1 MKGIRNTAFCIFL
14 LIFLSMTSGCAGVKT
29 EDLQN
34 SAGQSEAD
42 APGTFSQGI
51 YQNGFAV
58 LSGNGIPSIYLD
70 ENHSYMPLCAKPDCS
85 HGEGDITCSAI
96 LLEKESGG
104 WFRYYDGSLWF
115 IPFQFEDDSY
125 LYQSDLWG
133 NNLKKIGQVLPGISN
148 TSPVFFRDGR
158 MIRLVWNM
166 THDDNFQ
173 STGVDTYITAIDL
186 QTGAETILVGP
197 VHFRNTC
204 MTLKGAYEEAIYY
217 TVNAGVLEGY
227 PYQTLVSM
235 NCKTGER
242 VTMEDNLTDCQVYGL
257 VLQWLFVKE
266 SGENEAKRTML
277 PEYMPWVQGVLH
289 ADAGGQ
295 DDVLMTVMVWL
306 MDTDAMEHLKSGNT
320 AEGFV
325 PQHQTETGYL
335 GIITKPDV
343 TPLALAQEY
352 AFLSFEDFKNGEEPL
367 VLSHNGRKPLNVE

>member
-1 MKGIRNTAFCIFL
+1 
-14 LIFLSMTSGCAGVKT
+14 MTSGCAGVKT

-266 SGENEAKRTML
+266 SGENEEILWQYDLQQGTKKAVTF
-277 PEYMPWVQGVLH
+277 PEEATPSASM
-289 ADAGGQ
+289 
-295 DDVLMTVMVWL
+295 DVFLMRDHLLIRNDGKEWWKY
-306 MDTDAMEHLKSGNT
+306 DPRTDAMEHLKSGNT